1 MTRDDI
7 IRMARDAG
15 SIDSEEVIET
25 VWRAFSAAEREA
37 CAKVCVAENL
47 IDSPT
52 KFEVAAIN
60 KCAAAM
66 QADFEK
72 AGKVPPEGMVDFTCT
87 CVVQKIFSQQSITQ
101 AKNSCTKLALQKYGQ
116 P

>member
-1 MTRDDI
+1 MPHLSLFLPSRSPLRSWT
-7 IRMARDAG
+7 ATA
-15 SIDSEEVIET
+15 
-25 VWRAFSAAEREA
+25 AFAVVGCAA
-37 CAKVCVAENL
+37 L
-47 IDSPT
+47 GQSPT
-52 KFEVAAIN
+52 ARAARIEQLIYN
-60 KCAAAM
+60 KCSAAM